1 MFFFRKVTLSSQRLI
16 QSQFTVSMSYKI
28 IPVCLKFSTIAV
40 FLLFFQIGFSQIKKP
55 PKETGTGQFQNLDE
69 LVQQNQK
76 LLGGNLVAMVW
87 TDTLVYKRELGNF
100 DSKTVAPIAS
110 CSKWLTAA
118 LVMMFVDEGKI
129 SLDDKVSKYIPDF
142 ELYGKNYITIRHCLS
157 HYTGIKTETGLRG
170 ILAFRK
176 NKLLEDE
183 VKAFARSEINAN
195 AGEEFRYSGV
205 GLNIAGRILEIVS
218 RKKFDMLIKQK
229 LLNPLGM
236 RKTTFSTS
244 DGSAINPS
252 GGAQS
257 TADDY
262 MHFLQMLLNNG
273 NYHGNQILSDA
284 SIKQMRQL
292 QTKAE
297 QIKYAPKA
305 GEGYGYALGSWVLE
319 EGKNGEANVLSS
331 PGLFGTWPMVDWCRG
346 YACIFF
352 VKTLLS
358 GEQKKD
364 AYMQMKD
371 AIDAK
376 MKMKC
381 RE

>member
-1 MFFFRKVTLSSQRLI
+1 
-16 QSQFTVSMSYKI
+16 MSYK
-28 IPVCLKFSTIAV
+28 VKSSCLKFSITGL
-40 FLLFFQIGFSQIKKP
+40 FLLFFQPGFSQLKKVS
-55 PKETGTGQFQNLDE
+55 KDIGTSQFEDLDA
-69 LVQQNQK
+69 LVQQDQK
-76 LLGGNLVAMVW
+76 LLGNNVVAMVW
-87 TDTLVYKRELGNF
+87 TDTLAYKRELGDF

-142 ELYGKNYITIRHCLS
+142 ELFGKNFITIRHCLS
-157 HYTGIKTETGLRG
+157 HYTGVKTETGLRG
-170 ILAFRK
+170 ILSRRK
-176 NKLLEDE
+176 YSSLEEE
-183 VKAFARSEINAN
+183 VEAYAKAEIQSN
-195 AGEEFRYSGV
+195 AGTEFRYSTV

-218 RKKFDMLIKQK
+218 KKKFDMLIKQK
-229 LLNPLGM
+229 LFNPLGM
-236 RKTTFSTS
+236 RKTTFSTL

-252 GGAQS
+252 GGAMS

-273 NYHGNQILSDA
+273 KYHGNQILSEA
-284 SIKQMRQL
+284 AVKQMRQL
-292 QTKAE
+292 QTKPE
-297 QIKYAPKA
+297 EIKYVPAA
-305 GEGYGYALGSWVLE
+305 GEGAGYALGSWVLDPE
-319 EGKNGEANVLSS
+319 TNVSRDGIANVLAS

-364 AYMQMKD
+364 AYLQMKD
-371 AIDAK
+371 AIDEK
-376 MKMKC
+376 LPTKC
-381 RE
+381 KD